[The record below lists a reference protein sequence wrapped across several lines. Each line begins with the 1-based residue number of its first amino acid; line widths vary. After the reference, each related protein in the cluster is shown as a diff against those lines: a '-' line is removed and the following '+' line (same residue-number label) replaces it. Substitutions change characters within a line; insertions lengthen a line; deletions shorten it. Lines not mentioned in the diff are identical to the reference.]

1 LYICVIKVNTM
12 AIQDNKTETII
23 ARVSADLKEA
33 LQKMADMDNRKLSDY
48 VRLQL
53 IKLVDNSK
61 KKK

>member
-1 LYICVIKVNTM
+1 M
-12 AIQDNKTETII
+12 ALQDNKTETII
-23 ARVSADLKEA
+23 ARVSPELKAE

-53 IKLVDNSK
+53 AKLVETSK